1 MSRIYHLNRT
11 REIINEYGLDFKK
24 SLGQNFLV
32 DGNVLKKIADAADID
47 ENSKILEVGPG
58 IGSLTEE
65 LLLRGSSVNSI
76 EIDQRFY
83 PIIEENLKEFEK
95 FNLYKGDATDRDL
108 FTEAAI
114 DCTHF
119 VANLPYVVTT
129 PILESIFTLGD
140 FESATVM
147 VQREVAIRMTAKPG
161 SKDYSALSVFVE
173 YFSDANELFIVKRGA
188 FIPSPKVES
197 SVVGLKIKKKKNDYK
212 SFMKLVHAAFGM
224 RRKTILNS
232 ISMGLNCDKEVLN
245 HAFNKCGINP
255 QSRAENLSVEEYILL
270 EQELKKYL

>member
-11 REIINEYGLDFKK
+11 RQIVSEYGLDFKK
-24 SLGQNFLV
+24 SLGQNFLI
-32 DGNVLKKIADAADID
+32 DGNVLKKIADAANID
-47 ENSKILEVGPG
+47 ENSRILEVGPG

-76 EIDQRFY
+76 EIDSRFY
-83 PIIEENLKEFEK
+83 PILEENLEEFDK
-95 FNLYKGDATDRDL
+95 FKLYKGDATDREL
-108 FTEAAI
+108 FLEAS
-114 DCTHF
+114 DSCTHF

-129 PILESIFTLGD
+129 PILENIFTIGN
-140 FESATVM
+140 FETVVIM
-147 VQREVAIRMTAKPG
+147 VQKEVATRMTAKPG
-161 SKDYSALSVFVE
+161 EKDYSALSVFVD
-173 YFSDANELFIVKRGA
+173 YFSDANELFVVKRGA

-197 SVVGLKIKKKKNDYK
+197 AVVGLKIKEKKGDYK

-232 ISMGLNCDKEVLN
+232 ISMGLNCDKEILN
-245 HAFNKCGINP
+245 NALEKCGISP

-270 EQELKKYL
+270 QKELVEYL